1 MPPRRATGVGRNS
14 VSSVGAAAAPNGTTP
29 ATPRRTGRASSTTP
43 ADVATTA
50 SSAKPTSRTVAAAKR
65 VSSTSAKP
73 ASSGATKRARSR
85 SRSVSV
91 ALTVAEQSEQEQEEE
106 DDDDVDPTPRAKK
119 IKVFVEPK
127 LKPVRAPVQGMNQ
140 IPKRYDP
147 FPAYSAFDFEVSI
160 DEVQRLD
167 DYLPRTVF
175 VFGNGDFGQH
185 GLGIE
190 NGMMEIVRP
199 RLHATIEKMIAV
211 DGGQAWK
218 RGVASLECGGMHTLC
233 VDGEGKIWSWGIND
247 NAALGRVTAGLEQE
261 SEELE
266 TQPLVVE
273 NLDYSRFK
281 AVKVAAGDSVS
292 LAVSENGEL
301 RCWGSF
307 RYSEGILGFDGN
319 DEKSKSQLKP
329 LALKNLEAVSI
340 VQVVTGDDHFV
351 ALTTKGTVFA
361 CGNGEQCQ
369 LGRKIIQ
376 RHKTHGLTPE
386 RLALKNIVVV
396 GSGSYHSFAVDAKGQ
411 VFAWGL
417 NSFRQT
423 GVDED
428 DGGWQEIITTPTIVK
443 SLHPSLHRGA
453 RVVQIVGG
461 THHTLF
467 LFSNGEV
474 WGCGR
479 CDGSEIGLGK
489 DHPKMKEMKE
499 REDEAL
505 KRRKEFENSVRPKIA
520 QRPVAADDAGNPGRP
535 MTEME
540 IDLKAQEEA
549 AQTVPLPNRFID
561 EPTKIEFDTDAQEE
575 ENIDGPVQ
583 IVQIAVGTRANFAV
597 SKHGF
602 LYAWG
607 YGNVAQLGLGD
618 EEEAD
623 RPTRVVSRAMKGFKV
638 LHAAG
643 GGQHSVC
650 VAVRGDG
657 AKPSVHDDATAAAP
671 AA

>member
-1 MPPRRATGVGRNS
+1 MSGRNS
-14 VSSVGAAAAPNGTTP
+14 VSSASGAAATNGAIQPP
-29 ATPRRTGRASSTTP
+29 ATPRRTGRQSITP
-43 ADVATTA
+43 ADATAAAAATK
-50 SSAKPTSRTVAAAKR
+50 KPTSKAAAAKP
-65 VSSTSAKP
+65 VSSASAKP
-73 ASSGATKRARSR
+73 ASSAKRAR

-91 ALTVAEQSEQEQEEE
+91 APSVAEEDEHE
-106 DDDDVDPTPRAKK
+106 DDVEATPKAKK
-119 IKVFVEPK
+119 VKVLAEPK
-127 LKPVRAPVQGMNQ
+127 LKPVRAPVQGMNP

-160 DEVQRLD
+160 PEVEQLG
-167 DYLPRTVF
+167 LPKTVF

-185 GLGIE
+185 GLGTE

-199 RLHATIEKMIAV
+199 RLHATIEKMIAP
-211 DGGQAWK
+211 DGGEAWK

-266 TQPLVVE
+266 TQPLLVE

-329 LALKNLEAVSI
+329 LALRNLEAVSI

-386 RLALKNIVVV
+386 RLALKNIVAV
-396 GSGSYHSFAVDAKGQ
+396 GSGSYHSFAVDARGQ

-423 GVDED
+423 GVDDD

-443 SLHPSLHRGA
+443 SLHPSLHGGA

-461 THHTLF
+461 THHTIF

-489 DHPKMKEMKE
+489 NHPKMKEMKE

-520 QRPVAADDAGNPGRP
+520 QRPVEDDDEGNPGRP

-540 IDLKAQEEA
+540 IELKAQEEA

-561 EPTKIEFDTDAQEE
+561 EPTKIEFDTAAQEE
-575 ENIDGPVQ
+575 EGIEGPVQ

-597 SKHGF
+597 SKHGL

-618 EEEAD
+618 EEEAE

-657 AKPSVHDDATAAAP
+657 AKPSIHDDAPAAP
-671 AA
+671 AHE

>member
-1 MPPRRATGVGRNS
+1 MPPRRRNS

-29 ATPRRTGRASSTTP
+29 ATPRRTGRASSTIPVDLTS
-43 ADVATTA
+43 V
-50 SSAKPTSRTVAAAKR
+50 SSTKPTSRAGVTAKR
-65 VSSTSAKP
+65 VSSTSAK
-73 ASSGATKRARSR
+73 RARSR
-85 SRSVSV
+85 SISV
-91 ALTVAEQSEQEQEEE
+91 ALSVAEQSEQEQEQEEE
-106 DDDDVDPTPRAKK
+106 DDDVDATPRAKK
-119 IKVFVEPK
+119 MKVFIEPK
-127 LKPVRAPVQGMNQ
+127 IKPVRAPVQGMNQ

-147 FPAYSAFDFEVSI
+147 FPAYSVFDFEVNI
-160 DEVQRLD
+160 QEVQQLD
-167 DYLPRTVF
+167 LPKTVF

-199 RLHATIEKMIAV
+199 RLHATIEKMIAGE
-211 DGGQAWK
+211 GGEAWK

-266 TQPLVVE
+266 TQPLPVE

-520 QRPVAADDAGNPGRP
+520 QRPVADDDAGNPGRP

-540 IDLKAQEEA
+540 INLKAQEEA

-597 SKHGF
+597 SRHGF

-638 LHAAG
+638 LHSAG

-657 AKPSVHDDATAAAP
+657 AKPSVHDDAPAVAPAAP